1 MKSGGGGGTVTENI
15 TANENSET
23 TLRSMGGS
31 QAADLMETLY
41 RETEQQERRRQE
53 NERMRQRAAEQEKK
67 AREAREKAEK
77 SGTARVTKAK
87 FNKMDR
93 AERLEAVS
101 RLPIGTEITLTHQAF
116 GGWGRVENVVTK
128 VGDNRW
134 KVTRGT
140 TNNQTFF
147 TYENKTWGMDD
158 SGICSTVLTATGIK
172 VPRGGK

>member
-101 RLPIGTEITLTHQAF
+101 RLPI
-116 GGWGRVENVVTK
+116 
-128 VGDNRW
+128 
-134 KVTRGT
+134 
-140 TNNQTFF
+140 
-147 TYENKTWGMDD
+147 
-158 SGICSTVLTATGIK
+158 
-172 VPRGGK
+172 